1 MSDDSS
7 PPADGPPAAVPLT
20 AVPPA
25 AVPLTA
31 VPLTAAP
38 LSGPSRA
45 PVLVLGN
52 SLGTNAA
59 VWDQQVPQLRQGF
72 RLVRFE
78 LPGHGGSA
86 APPGEY
92 TIAGLGLGVLALLD
106 SLGVDRVGYCGIS
119 LGGMIGMWLA
129 AHAPDRIAA
138 LGLVCTSAYLP
149 PAAGW
154 LTRADQVRAAGMASV
169 CGPVISRWFTPE
181 YAAAAPAVVDGFRAE
196 FERTDPGGY
205 AGCCAAIASMDQRP
219 ALPAIAAPTLVLAG
233 ADDPATPPEHGEVI
247 ARAIPRAH
255 LEVIPGAAHL
265 AAVSAPAQVTSALE
279 SHLRAA
285 LVPSGDRYFWR

>member
-1 MSDDSS
+1 MSEDR
-7 PPADGPPAAVPLT
+7 L
-20 AVPPA
+20 
-25 AVPLTA
+25 
-31 VPLTAAP
+31 PLTAAH

-52 SLGTNAA
+52 SLGTSVA
-59 VWDQQVPQLRQGF
+59 VWDRQVPQLQRSF
-72 RLVRFE
+72 RLLRFE

-92 TIAGLGLGVLALLD
+92 TIAGLGARVLALLD
-106 SLGVDRVGYCGIS
+106 SLGVDRVGYCGTS

-129 AHAPDRIAA
+129 AHAPQRIAA

-149 PAAGW
+149 PAADW
-154 LTRADQVRAAGMASV
+154 LARADQVRAAGMASV

-205 AGCCAAIASMDQRP
+205 AGCCAAIACMDQRP

-233 ADDPATPPEHGEVI
+233 ADDPATPLAARRGHCGRHSRRAPGGHFPGGTPGGCVG
-247 ARAIPRAH
+247 ARAGH
-255 LEVIPGAAHL
+255 LGARG
-265 AAVSAPAQVTSALE
+265 APACCAG
-279 SHLRAA
+279 A
-285 LVPSGDRYFWR
+285 